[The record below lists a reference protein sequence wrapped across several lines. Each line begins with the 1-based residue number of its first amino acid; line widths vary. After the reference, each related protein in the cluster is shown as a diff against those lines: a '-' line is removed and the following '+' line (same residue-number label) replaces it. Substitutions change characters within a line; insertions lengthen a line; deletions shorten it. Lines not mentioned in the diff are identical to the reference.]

1 MENEEKQLPKA
12 AYQGKLNLGDKQL
25 SCAVLDDGTRILT
38 ATTLYNAFGR
48 SRRGKNRD
56 DQGRALLPRF
66 AESKSLKPF
75 IDAAFDGGQQSMVVE
90 YKSKIGSNV
99 YQGYK
104 AEILPLLC
112 EAILSANDAGVI
124 TEQQADLVTASSI
137 MIRSFAKVGIIAL
150 IDEATGYQEDREADA
165 LQKLLSYYVSKELLP
180 WTKTFPDEFYI
191 ELFRLRGW
199 DYKGKAKSPYVG
211 RLTNYLVYDRLPTEV
226 VEELKRLNPIVK
238 DKGYRKHRLFQ
249 RLTKENG
256 YIQLRTQILTDIAMF
271 RAFNNWDEFDQAY
284 RKSYNITE
292 PLEETEKDKMIEAEA
307 KVIEG
312 FSKE

>member
-1 MENEEKQLPKA
+1 MQNEDKQLPNA
-12 AYQGKLNLGDKQL
+12 AYQGKLYLGDKQL
-25 SCAVLDDGTRILT
+25 SCAVLNDGTRILT

-48 SRRGKNRD
+48 PRRGKK
-56 DQGRALLPRF
+56 GRTLLPAF
-66 AESKSLKPF
+66 IESKSLKPF
-75 IDAAFDGGQQSMVVE
+75 IDAAFDGGQQSMIVE
-90 YKSKIGSNV
+90 YKSKIGNNV

-112 EAILSANDAGVI
+112 EAILSANDAGAL
-124 TEQQADLVTASSI
+124 TDQQADLAIASSI

-150 IDEATGYQEDREADA
+150 IDEATGYQEDREAEA

-199 DYKGKAKSPYVG
+199 DYKGNAKSPYVG
-211 RLTNYLVYDRLPTEV
+211 KLTNYLVYDRLPIEV

-238 DKGYRKHRLFQ
+238 DKGYRKHKLFQ

-256 YIQLRTQILTDIAMF
+256 YIQLRTQILTDMAMF
-271 RAFNNWDEFDQAY
+271 RAFDNWDEFDKAY

-292 PLEETEKDKMIEAEA
+292 PLEETENDKMIEA
-307 KVIEG
+307 KVK
-312 FSKE
+312 KESSEE